1 MNPYAQKNETK
12 ERPKRD
18 ADVETKQ
25 DVVDGSNTAIIQLTG
40 GLLQSAFGVAYTQD
54 IQKVVKRID
63 DIDGNLQSNIQTVKV
78 EQNHLS
84 QETRDTLT
92 KQDRTIHMV
101 EKMAKTVDKKV
112 GKTFFIL
119 CCFFRELVLVNLLL
133 SKRNIFQSIQLHIF
147 WTL

>member
-1 MNPYAQKNETK
+1 M
-12 ERPKRD
+12 
-18 ADVETKQ
+18 
-25 DVVDGSNTAIIQLTG
+25 TG
-40 GLLQSAFGVAYTQD
+40 GFFQSAFGVAYTDD

-84 QETRDTLT
+84 QETRDTLS

-112 GKTFFIL
+112 G
-119 CCFFRELVLVNLLL
+119 ELSISLHFLLIH
-133 SKRNIFQSIQLHIF
+133 KHYFP
-147 WTL
+147 

>member
-1 MNPYAQKNETK
+1 M
-12 ERPKRD
+12 
-18 ADVETKQ
+18 
-25 DVVDGSNTAIIQLTG
+25 TG
-40 GLLQSAFGVAYTQD
+40 GLLQSAFGLAYTQD

-112 GKTFFIL
+112 GKPFCISGS
-119 CCFFRELVLVNLLL
+119 FFRKFVLVNLLL
-133 SKRNIFQSIQLHIF
+133 PILNHE
-147 WTL
+147 

>member
-1 MNPYAQKNETK
+1 M
-12 ERPKRD
+12 
-18 ADVETKQ
+18 
-25 DVVDGSNTAIIQLTG
+25 TG
-40 GLLQSAFGVAYTQD
+40 GLLQSAFGLAYTQD

-84 QETRDTLT
+84 QETRDTLS

-112 GKTFFIL
+112 GELSISLHFLLIHTFF
-119 CCFFRELVLVNLLL
+119 LVVG
-133 SKRNIFQSIQLHIF
+133 FGPA
-147 WTL
+147 

>member
-1 MNPYAQKNETK
+1 M
-12 ERPKRD
+12 
-18 ADVETKQ
+18 
-25 DVVDGSNTAIIQLTG
+25 TG
-40 GLLQSAFGVAYTQD
+40 GLLQSAFGLAYTQD

-84 QETRDTLT
+84 QETRDTLS

-112 GKTFFIL
+112 GKCLFCNS
-119 CCFFRELVLVNLLL
+119 CCFFRKFVLVNLHLRFE
-133 SKRNIFQSIQLHIF
+133 S
-147 WTL
+147 